1 MKDKIINVS
10 CEYHHLLQQAF
21 SEGLTMG
28 PPLGLGTAGPQ
39 PIHALEETRSFL
51 NSVITL

>member
-10 CEYHHLLQQAF
+10 CEYHHLAQQAF
-21 SEGLTMG
+21 SEELTG
-28 PPLGLGTAGPQ
+28 PSLGLGTSGPQ
-39 PIHALEETRSFL
+39 PIHALEKTRLFL